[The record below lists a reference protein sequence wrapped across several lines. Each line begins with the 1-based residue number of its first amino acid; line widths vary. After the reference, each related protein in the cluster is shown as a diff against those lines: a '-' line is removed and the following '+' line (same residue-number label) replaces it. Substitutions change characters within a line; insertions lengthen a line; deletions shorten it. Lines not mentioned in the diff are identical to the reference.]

1 MAVEL
6 LLGVQINL
14 ETTTTITLND
24 VNLKTKVA
32 ELKRQVAGRCNL
44 PKDTLEL
51 IYCGLILEDDATIE
65 STGLKN
71 GSMVHVLKRK
81 EPESPVLFKYISEDS
96 ILQLTSAFK
105 SFNETPAFRS
115 ALHRLSKR
123 PEVID
128 NIISSSP
135 GLHEDSVAIA
145 MLQDPDL
152 MAHFTDVDTVKR
164 IAELHPVLI
173 EAAQNI
179 AAAVHEEAHNV
190 ASSGSSSSV
199 VSSQSTARSYS
210 VDNMSLE
217 EEMARDIANFFST
230 HPDTLRFPDALPA
243 ANSQTSQRSDNPP
256 SSTSTS
262 AGVNQPLVGNQST
275 GGSASR
281 SRRITPQMFM
291 EAMRQVALTTNPTV
305 QATPSPAASLSPI
318 LPLIPPQTTDLH
330 RQLTQMHEMGLQDDT
345 VNVQALQ
352 FTNGDVQA
360 AIELVFS
367 GFGDN

>member
-1 MAVEL
+1 MEL
-6 LLGVQINL
+6 LFGIQINS
-14 ETTTTITLND
+14 ETVTTVTLND
-24 VNLKTKVA
+24 VNLKTKVK
-32 ELKRQVAGRCNL
+32 ELKRKAAKRCNL
-44 PKDTLEL
+44 PNDSLEF
-51 IYCGLILEDDATIE
+51 IYCGLLLEDDATVE
-65 STGLKN
+65 SIGLRN
-71 GSMVHVLKRK
+71 GSMVHALPKK
-81 EPESPVLFKYISEDS
+81 ESESPVPFKYISEDS

-179 AAAVHEEAHNV
+179 AAAVHEEAHN
-190 ASSGSSSSV
+190 AATSSGSSSSV
-199 VSSQSTARSYS
+199 ASSQATARSYS
-210 VDNMSLE
+210 VDNLSLE

-230 HPDTLRFPDALPA
+230 HPMNDTLRFPDPPVNNPQA
-243 ANSQTSQRSDNPP
+243 SSQRSDNPAA
-256 SSTSTS
+256 SSTSTGA
-262 AGVNQPLVGNQST
+262 AGGANQATTAGNQST
-275 GGSASR
+275 GVV
-281 SRRITPQMFM
+281 TPQMFM
-291 EAMRQVALTTNPTV
+291 EAMRQVALATANPTAQV
-305 QATPSPAASLSPI
+305 ASSPVASLSPI
-318 LPLIPPQTTDLH
+318 LPPISPQATDLQ
-330 RQLTQMHEMGLQDDT
+330 RQLAQMHEMGLQDDML
-345 VNVQALQ
+345 NVQALQ

>member
-1 MAVEL
+1 MTAMEL
-6 LLGVQINL
+6 LFGIQIDP
-14 ETTTTITLND
+14 ETVTTITLND
-24 VNLKTKVA
+24 VNLKTKVK
-32 ELKRQVAGRCNL
+32 ELKRKAAKRCNL
-44 PKDTLEL
+44 SNDTLEL

-65 STGLKN
+65 SSGLRN
-71 GSMVHVLKRK
+71 GSLVYALPKK
-81 EPESPVLFKYISEDS
+81 ESESPVPFKYIPEDS

-152 MAHFTDVDTVKR
+152 MAHFTDIDTVKR

-179 AAAVHEEAHNV
+179 AAAVHEEAHNA
-190 ASSGSSSSV
+190 ASSGSSSSMA
-199 VSSQSTARSYS
+199 SSQATARSYS
-210 VDNMSLE
+210 VDNLSLE

-230 HPDTLRFPDALPA
+230 HPMNDNLRFPDPSAN
-243 ANSQTSQRSDNPP
+243 NSQASSQRTENPA
-256 SSTSTS
+256 SSTSTGAGGGANQS
-262 AGVNQPLVGNQST
+262 ATANQST
-275 GGSASR
+275 GVV
-281 SRRITPQMFM
+281 TPQMFM
-291 EAMRQVALTTNPTV
+291 EAMRQVALATANPAA
-305 QATPSPAASLSPI
+305 QAASSPVASLSPI
-318 LPLIPPQTTDLH
+318 LPPISPQTTDLQ
-330 RQLTQMHEMGLQDDT
+330 RQLAQMHEMGLQDDML
-345 VNVQALQ
+345 NVQALQ